1 MPIPTALLPFLIKA
15 IPHVIGAYKRLR
27 ERNPDITDDEV
38 FRLLQADADKIIDR
52 ADAWL
57 AEHPE
62 KGSENP

>member
-1 MPIPTALLPFLIKA
+1 MPLPATLLPFLIKA
-15 IPHVIGAYKRLR
+15 IPQIIGAYKRLR

-38 FRLLQADADKIIDR
+38 FRLLQQDADKIIDR

-62 KGSENP
+62 KPEEKS